1 MSQSQP
7 TMPRP
12 SPLTALDTEIEPA
25 APKLVITNSS
35 KSLNRYPLM
44 VRMRPSLLKRSRRLT
59 VGPLYLLIEH
69 ALAKLLDELEA
80 APASQVVVL
89 NAAHM
94 EPDDEDRRLLAIL
107 PQPRGSGESNEGPSK
122 AKASESAMKKS
133 SPGTARSR
141 TRRT

>member
-1 MSQSQP
+1 
-7 TMPRP
+7 MPRP
-12 SPLTALDTEIEPA
+12 SPLTALDAEIEPA

-35 KSLNRYPLM
+35 KSANRYPLM

-59 VGPLYLLIEH
+59 VGPVYLLIEH

-80 APASQVVVL
+80 APANQVVVL

-107 PQPRGSGESNEGPSK
+107 PQPRGSGESNEGQP
-122 AKASESAMKKS
+122 KASGSAMKKS
-133 SPGTARSR
+133 PPGASRSR
-141 TRRT
+141 ARRT